1 MQRVGKP
8 GWAQRIIAAMNGIIV
23 IAHAPLASALR
34 QCVLHVFPDAG
45 PVVQALDVPAQQ
57 APEASL
63 AQLQAL
69 LQQPGTSHY
78 LLLADI
84 VGATPCN
91 VAAQAA
97 DGVRTRLLAGVNL
110 PMLLRAVC
118 YRHEAL
124 DALCARALQGGTLG
138 VQALPDLP
146 ALALQRP
153 TSSPSHAQNHRD
165 HQQ

>member
-1 MQRVGKP
+1 
-8 GWAQRIIAAMNGIIV
+8 MNGIIV

-34 QCVLHVFPDAG
+34 QCVLHVFPDAEDCL
-45 PVVQALDVPAQQ
+45 QALDVPAQQ
-57 APEASL
+57 TPEESL

-69 LQQPGTSHY
+69 LRRHGASQH

-91 VAAQAA
+91 VASQVA

-110 PMLLRAVC
+110 PMLLRAVS

-124 DALCARALQGGTLG
+124 DALCERAQQGGTLG
-138 VQALPDLP
+138 VMSLPSIH
-146 ALALQRP
+146 AQALQRP
-153 TSSPSHAQNHRD
+153 SPDPIHAQNHRD